1 MDSMDSITDCSF
13 GRQERLKSKEQ
24 IGQLFAEGKQ
34 LSVFPIKL
42 IYRSVETQDVPIKTA
57 VTVSKK
63 NFKSAVHR
71 NRIKRLLREAYRL
84 HKHTVFNN
92 TEGNFAFLF
101 LYLGKEMP
109 ASVEIHSKMKL
120 LLDNFNARI
129 HEKNSS

>member
-42 IYRSVETQDVPIKTA
+42 IYRSVKTQDVPIKTA
-57 VTVSKK
+57 VTVPKK

-84 HKHTVFNN
+84 HKHIVFNN

-109 ASVEIHSKMKL
+109 ASLEIHSKMKL
-120 LLDNFNARI
+120 LLDNLNARI